1 MTRHHVYQVV
11 TIHDSHDW
19 ESWDDHVE
27 CLRCGLNSSI
37 GDEGERLALPC
48 PNAA

>member
-1 MTRHHVYQVV
+1 MTRVQVYEV
-11 TIHDSHDW
+11 IEYDDSHQIEAW
-19 ESWDDHVE
+19 TDHVE

-48 PNAA
+48 TP